1 MVWASTIQRF
11 VVFDS
16 HVFMCVTS
24 WSQLLLFS
32 LLQFLLLRARAL
44 LMPLSGNSVLVLIY

>member
-24 WSQLLLFS
+24 WFQLLLFS
-32 LLQFLLLRARAL
+32 LLQFLLLHV
-44 LMPLSGNSVLVLIY
+44 S